1 MESVIKAELAVSITV
16 SVSGLIALD
25 DGEEIAADE
34 VRSAPIA
41 RGIAAGQNVID
52 VERIEVAE
60 REARL
65 P

>member
-1 MESVIKAELAVSITV
+1 MESVIKAELAVPITV
-16 SVSGLIALD
+16 SVSDLIALD
-25 DGEEIAADE
+25 DGEEIAADK